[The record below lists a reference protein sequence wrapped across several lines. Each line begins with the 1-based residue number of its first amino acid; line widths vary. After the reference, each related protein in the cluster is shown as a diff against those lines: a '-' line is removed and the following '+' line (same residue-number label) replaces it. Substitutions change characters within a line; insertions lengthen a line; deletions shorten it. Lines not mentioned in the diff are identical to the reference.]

1 MNFDTQYYKGIPLNL
16 IDRKYGN
23 RNAKRFTINHT
34 NQNVW
39 IPNKHLQED
48 GTIVPGENIDYV
60 FRKAQRQL
68 ELSGIHM
75 PIPGIKRRTEATKQK
90 YMVKHEEKSDE
101 NAGA

>member
-68 ELSGIHM
+68 ELSGVYM
-75 PIPGIKRRTEATKQK
+75 SIPGIKRRTE
-90 YMVKHEEKSDE
+90 VKHEEKSDE